1 MDYQTFEP
9 PDDLTD
15 FIRCFWTL
23 EAPADPGAPRQRIVP
38 DGCMEMI
45 FHHGDAYRQYLP
57 DGSSLIQPRCF
68 VFGQVTRPLE
78 IEPTGRTGIF
88 AVRFEPNGF
97 LALTPEPLSRLAD
110 TATPLED
117 LFGAA
122 GKDLEDTVLA
132 HASTTERMD
141 DVITFLR
148 PILTH
153 VATADRLLARA
164 VRTLSETEG
173 AVSVDELA
181 REVQV
186 NRRRLERRFS
196 SGVGVAPKYLARIV
210 RLQAAVSRLAAGEY
224 DRLTDL
230 AHDAGYFDQ
239 AHFIREFREFTG
251 QTPSAFYSGNL
262 ALSGLFS
269 GAGAQ

>member
-1 MDYQTFEP
+1 MDYQTYAP

-15 FIRCFWTL
+15 FVRCFWTL
-23 EAPADPGAPRQRIVP
+23 EAAADPASPRQRIVP

-45 FHHGDAYRQYLP
+45 FHYGDAYRQYLP
-57 DGSSLIQPRCF
+57 DGSAVVQPRCF

-97 LALTPEPLSRLAD
+97 LALTPEPLSGLAD
-110 TATPLED
+110 TATALED
-117 LFGAA
+117 LFGQA
-122 GKDLEDTVLA
+122 GRDLSATVLA
-132 HASTTERMD
+132 RASTEDRMTAVSD
-141 DVITFLR
+141 FLR
-148 PILTH
+148 PALSDS
-153 VATADRLLARA
+153 ATADRLLARA
-164 VRTLSETEG
+164 VHTLSKTQG
-173 AVSVDELA
+173 TLSVHELA
-181 REVQV
+181 REVDV

-196 SGVGVAPKYLARIV
+196 SGVGVAPKHLARIV
-210 RLQAAVSRLAAGEY
+210 RLQAAVSRLATGEY

-251 QTPSAFYSGNL
+251 QTPGAFFSGNL
-262 ALSGLFS
+262 TMSGLFS
-269 GAGAQ
+269 TTR